1 MSFVISLTL
10 LTIIND
16 AITGNNLFS
25 SWFGMV
31 YSWFGDRTVQPG
43 WLFRMVGPM
52 QQGMLYSVGLILF
65 NYYLTVLLNSQMF
78 AKCCF
83 CKWNPTMPSFVI
95 LCTCILAAWL
105 AEYVIY
111 SPCNHSSEEEF
122 YSEKLMVWRIR
133 CSLGQAACGVEP
145 SAPFILFSAA

>member
-10 LTIIND
+10 LTIVID
-16 AITGNNLFS
+16 AIIGNNLIS

-43 WLFRMVGPM
+43 WLFSMVGPI

-65 NYYLTVLLNSQMF
+65 NYLTVLLNSQMF

-83 CKWNPTMPSFVI
+83 CK
-95 LCTCILAAWL
+95 
-105 AEYVIY
+105 
-111 SPCNHSSEEEF
+111 
-122 YSEKLMVWRIR
+122 
-133 CSLGQAACGVEP
+133 
-145 SAPFILFSAA
+145 